1 MRFLPLLLALLCST
15 HLTAQ
20 DPTNTTRRIYLS
32 GTDAEHTRTW
42 DFYCSGG
49 QQSGKWRTIEV
60 PSCWELQGYGEY
72 TYGRFYKTKGLE
84 PSTETGRAL
93 RASPTTSAS
102 SPATKASTSAS
113 SSTLR
118 LAQKRDDG
126 LHLRA

>member
-49 QQSGKWRTIEV
+49 QQSGKWHTIEV
-60 PSCWELQGYGEY
+60 PSC
-72 TYGRFYKTKGLE
+72 
-84 PSTETGRAL
+84 
-93 RASPTTSAS
+93 
-102 SPATKASTSAS
+102 
-113 SSTLR
+113 
-118 LAQKRDDG
+118 
-126 LHLRA
+126 